1 MTLIARTRAEFDQWR
16 ATVDEVT
23 VVLTMGA
30 LHDGHASLV
39 TIAKATGLP
48 VVITVFVNPTQFA
61 AGEDLD
67 RYPRTEA
74 ADIALA
80 RSLEVDCIWLPTTDD
95 IYPPDEQVEQVEPGS
110 LAEVLEGAV
119 RPGHFAGVL
128 MVVNRFFSIIRP
140 SIAVFGKKDRQQLI
154 LIETMVRSRGI
165 PVRVLPGETLR
176 ESDGLAMSSRNRYL
190 DAVQRGQALAL
201 SRSLFAARS
210 AAASGA
216 RVPGI
221 LESAHAELGALAV
234 DYCVVTD
241 PLLNAVDEGYCGPA
255 VMLVAA
261 RVGTTRLIDNI
272 DMEIACP

>member
-1 MTLIARTRAEFDQWR
+1 
-16 ATVDEVT
+16 
-23 VVLTMGA
+23 

-128 MVVNRFFSIIRP
+128 MVVNRFFSSIRP